1 MSWIG
6 QTGAS
11 LFQAMQQ
18 KSRAHSHF
26 QTLIPFRTRHSV
38 CRDGWRR
45 CQFLPTFSS
54 RPFSG
59 FLDPPDSRNRSLPT
73 SSRGEHVDLGRAGFF
88 TQSTFLAPTPPTHT
102 ATLSLPVSPRSS
114 LSSTPASR
122 PVSQRTFFAPAPRPF
137 AIVDITLLA
146 LLLPLRFWHY
156 VSHDSYALFS
166 DAGVDGPFQPNF
178 PTRRR

>member
-102 ATLSLPVSPRSS
+102 ATLSLSPCPPDRPSAPHQRAAQSRNEPFLRLLHGPLRSS
-114 LSSTPASR
+114 TSLC
-122 PVSQRTFFAPAPRPF
+122 
-137 AIVDITLLA
+137 
-146 LLLPLRFWHY
+146 LRFCY
-156 VSHDSYALFS
+156 RCASGTTSRTT
-166 DAGVDGPFQPNF
+166 
-178 PTRRR
+178 PTHCSLMLG